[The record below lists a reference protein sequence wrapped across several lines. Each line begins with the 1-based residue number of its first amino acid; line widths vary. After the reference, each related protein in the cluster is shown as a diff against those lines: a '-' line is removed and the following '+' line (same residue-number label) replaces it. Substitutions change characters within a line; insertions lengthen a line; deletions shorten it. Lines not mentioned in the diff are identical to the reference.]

1 MIYLKY
7 FCSGGWET
15 LAPGDE
21 QRTQIYSKMSRE
33 HKGGKINIRNII
45 LKFYQNNP
53 LLLCYKP

>member
-45 LKFYQNNP
+45 LKF
-53 LLLCYKP
+53 